1 MELRSRTKV
10 GQNNNNENE
19 KVPEKKK
26 DTNNGGDEFKM
37 SYVVFIG
44 LLLDLLA
51 FTLILPLFPSL
62 LDHYKKH
69 DGPNGLFNYLDTKGE
84 AFSKV
89 KLCFVI
95 STTFEFSRKKL
106 DTK

>member
-1 MELRSRTKV
+1 MELRSRTKL

-26 DTNNGGDEFKM
+26 DPNNGGDEFKM

-62 LDHYKKH
+62 LDHPGIPHESQANRYYCMIDIRLVVGFCLIH
-69 DGPNGLFNYLDTKGE
+69 PSPRSF
-84 AFSKV
+84 
-89 KLCFVI
+89 
-95 STTFEFSRKKL
+95 
-106 DTK
+106 